1 MASQTE
7 GLEKAM
13 AEVSLNNE
21 GDANNEPAAAEGGA
35 DSWKILADYAQRQL
49 SPKEKKDFEELIKK
63 ADRIRILVTG
73 KTGDGKSTLLNGL
86 IGKKVFE
93 TGRANLDR
101 VTKQVDEYKF
111 KERGVEIIVFDSP
124 GFHDGLDNEKEYVE
138 GMVKK
143 ITQYGGVDLILYC
156 KRMDTAV
163 ADIDKEKMI
172 IKKLQDG
179 IGDLVDDNGKKIG
192 KDIWRR
198 CLFVLT
204 FANVYE
210 KSLHS
215 QGEKN
220 VSKDFNKKIEEW
232 KGVFKAAL
240 NGSGIR
246 VPIKVCVAG
255 YKQPK
260 LCKSEHWVSDF
271 WAEAFEAL
279 IDSETGALTLLRLS
293 HDRIVEAQAE
303 SSQEPMEPEDH
314 KIVLTEKLKN
324 TFEKYAAGAGVAGG
338 VGAVTGAAVGAT
350 IGAVAIGVLSFG
362 PAAGAGLIIGG
373 AIGAVVG
380 SAVGGGI
387 LKVYHRHK
395 SRKEQRERERENR
408 SQEPTD

>member
-1 MASQTE
+1 M
-7 GLEKAM
+7 AM
-13 AEVSLNNE
+13 AEVSLNDE
-21 GDANNEPAAAEGGA
+21 GDANNKPAAAEGGA

-49 SPKEKKDFEELIKK
+49 SPKEKKDFEELIKN
-63 ADRIRILVTG
+63 ANRIRILVTG
-73 KTGDGKSTLLNGL
+73 KTGIGKSTLLNGL

-93 TGRANLDR
+93 TGRANLDC
-101 VTKQVDEYKF
+101 VTKNVDEHKHTF
-111 KERGVEIIVFDSP
+111 HERGVEIIVFDSP

-138 GMVKK
+138 EMVKK
-143 ITQYGGVDLILYC
+143 ITECGGVDLILYC

-172 IKKLQDG
+172 IKKLQDS

-192 KDIWRR
+192 KDIWKR

-210 KSLHS
+210 KSLRS

-220 VSKDFNKKIEEW
+220 VSKDFNKRIEEW

-240 NGSGIR
+240 NGSGIH
-246 VPIKVCVAG
+246 VPIRVCVAG

-260 LCKSEHWVSDF
+260 LCESEHWVSDF
-271 WAEAFEAL
+271 WAATFEVL
-279 IDSETGALTLLRLS
+279 IDSETGALSLLRLS
-293 HDRIVEAQAE
+293 HARIVEAPTE

-314 KIVLTEKLKN
+314 KIVLTEKLMN

-350 IGAVAIGVLSFG
+350 IGAVGIGVLSFG

-395 SRKEQRERERENR
+395 FKKEQRQREIENR
-408 SQEPTD
+408 FQDPTD